1 MSRAKGAKGKK
12 FANRFK
18 SYEGAYPTD
27 RHIRLTH
34 NMLMSDI
41 CINLSASAFR
51 LYCYMKLIA
60 CGKEEFEFATSCAVG
75 KHKIFQSKTTFN
87 NARNELITKG
97 FIDYTNMTSAKYK
110 KETAHYTFLNFWQNQ
125 TL

>member
-1 MSRAKGAKGKK
+1 MPRTKGAKGKK

-18 SYEGAYPTD
+18 SYEGAHPVD

-34 NMLMSDI
+34 NMLMSDE
-41 CINLSASAFR
+41 CLDLSASAFR

-60 CGKEEFEFATSCAVG
+60 CGKKEFEFATSCAVG
-75 KHKIFQSKTTFN
+75 KDKLFQSKTTFN
-87 NARNELITKG
+87 TARNELINKG

-110 KETAHYTFLNFWQNQ
+110 KETAQYTFIDSWHNK
-125 TL
+125 